1 MRAPHE
7 LGGHSDGETP
17 LPIPNREVK
26 PVSADGTRGAIPRES
41 RTPPIS
47 SRARWGVFFLC
58 RAELVAPVGVELAQP
73 PHALA
78 DRRVRDEQRRDAL
91 LGERIRRGKALRPA
105 GLPRTAR

>member
-47 SRARWGVFFLC
+47 SRAPEGALFLC
-58 RAELVAPVGVELAQP
+58 PSMPPVSRGSRGLSGSTKLLAPLRVELAQP
-73 PHALA
+73 AYALA
-78 DRRVRDEQRRDAL
+78 DGRVRHEQRREPL
-91 LGERIRRGKALRPA
+91 LGE
-105 GLPRTAR
+105 